1 MHSSRNNKHKD
12 CCCEVISVS
21 FGALLLLL
29 AFGAG
34 DFHSWDDLEFAAKHD
49 DDDGDGDDASW
60 AEDFCGLL
68 SSLVLFPFPLGES
81 PSEEQREGDYWTNGN
96 ENTLYLS
103 QSEDGFFPGCDATVA
118 ATVAAAATQLHS
130 PQRTLKGFS
139 RRIHVRVAFLS
150 MARSIL
156 ECMRPMNLLSSK

>member
-81 PSEEQREGDYWTNGN
+81 PSEEQGEDDSWTNEN
-96 ENTLYLS
+96 ENENENALYLS
-103 QSEDGFFPGCDATVA
+103 QFEDGFFPGCDAN
-118 ATVAAAATQLHS
+118 ATATATQLHS